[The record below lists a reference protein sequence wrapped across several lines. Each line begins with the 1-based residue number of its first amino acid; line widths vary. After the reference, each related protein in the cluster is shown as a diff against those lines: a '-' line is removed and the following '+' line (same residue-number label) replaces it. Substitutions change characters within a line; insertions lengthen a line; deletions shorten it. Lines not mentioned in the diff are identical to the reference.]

1 MDALKKLASVFVQID
16 DEAEESAKPKAS
28 GTPTPAASTPAA
40 PPPEPLLS
48 AGSKDAGP
56 DSKFS
61 ERLSKAL
68 EENNLEGIDFFE
80 FRRTLDALVGVI
92 GDEPTR
98 YRAAFGSLVA
108 QGAKGEDLVQTA
120 DHYLQ
125 VLDRKE
131 LSFGEY
137 IEGQKKERIQAK
149 LNEADRIKA
158 QIQEK
163 SQQIAKLTQDIGELT
178 RSEVEARNTASL
190 ARSEIEALQGSFAST
205 KARFVSDIRGIQ
217 DRIRMYVLNSTQAQ

>member
-16 DEAEESAKPKAS
+16 DEAEEGAKPKAS
-28 GTPTPAASTPAA
+28 GAPAAAAATPAPLAPA
-40 PPPEPLLS
+40 PLLS
-48 AGSKDAGP
+48 AASAEAGTDA
-56 DSKFS
+56 KFS

-108 QGAKGEDLVQTA
+108 QGAKGENLVQTA

-137 IEGQKKERIQAK
+137 IEGQKKERIQSK
-149 LNEADRIKA
+149 LNEADRFKA

-178 RSEVEARNTASL
+178 RSEVEARNAAAL
-190 ARSEIEALQGSFAST
+190 ARSEIDALQAAFAST
-205 KARFVSDIRGIQ
+205 KTRFVSDIRAIQ
-217 DRIRMYVLNSTQAQ
+217 ERIRQYVLNPPPAQ